1 MLWYCA
7 PWPADCRPAPHIGRA
22 THSLS
27 KPLPPSPLSCHKIIS
42 QSFCLQS
49 YQLSYLQQIVE
60 LPWDDCFKLVA
71 LVSQLGRDAEPLLMP
86 SHCHCPMPR
95 TLCYLQCRFYIQCR
109 FYTIYT
115 AAYYNT
121 MIVFTILHYKLAQLC
136 SNGLCSQLQSAKTL
150 VQIISMQCSMWTCDV

>member
-42 QSFCLQS
+42 QSFRLQF
-49 YQLSYLQQIVE
+49 YQTPHLQQIME
-60 LPWDDCFKLVA
+60 LIPLQSGWDDCFKLVA

-95 TLCYLQCRFYIQCR
+95 TLCYLH
-109 FYTIYT
+109 T
-115 AAYYNT
+115 
-121 MIVFTILHYKLAQLC
+121 VEILHYLHCCLVF
-136 SNGLCSQLQSAKTL
+136 GLQVNTTLQMDAALFKWTVQSSTVCKDFSAGHL
-150 VQIISMQCSMWTCDV
+150 HAVQHVDV

>member
-42 QSFCLQS
+42 QSFRLQF
-49 YQLSYLQQIVE
+49 YQTSHLQQIME
-60 LPWDDCFKLVA
+60 LIPLQSGWDDCFKLVA

-95 TLCYLQCRFYIQCR
+95 TLCYLHTVEILHYLHCCI
-109 FYTIYT
+109 
-115 AAYYNT
+115 YYNT

-136 SNGLCSQLQSAKTL
+136 SNGL
-150 VQIISMQCSMWTCDV
+150 